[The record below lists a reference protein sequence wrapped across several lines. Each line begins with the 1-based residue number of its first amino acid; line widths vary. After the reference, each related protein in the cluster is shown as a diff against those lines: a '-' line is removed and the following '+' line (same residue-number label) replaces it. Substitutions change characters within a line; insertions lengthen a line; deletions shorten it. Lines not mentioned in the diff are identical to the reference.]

1 MVEASMAS
9 PPSLVHLERDAPRW
23 VQRRSLT
30 AEGHC
35 PRWPFDYVDLT
46 TGAMW
51 PASCKSIR
59 CLVCGPREASKR
71 AWRAAAARPE
81 RFVTLTKLAD
91 DFQEARRSEHR
102 LVKLIRRRGYQW
114 EWCIS
119 HELTRSGLRHAH
131 ALQKGDP
138 IPQRELSALAE
149 RAGMGR
155 IVDIRRIRTAGA
167 ASYALKEAL
176 TVVGYATKGTARLD
190 EHLQLNGGRMYRVS
204 RGYWREA

>member
-1 MVEASMAS
+1 M
-9 PPSLVHLERDAPRW
+9 
-23 VQRRSLT
+23 QRRSLT
-30 AEGHC
+30 SEGHC

-71 AWRAAAARPE
+71 AYRAAAARPE
-81 RFVTLTKLAD
+81 RFVTLTQLPES
-91 DFQEARRSEHR
+91 FQEARAAEKR
-102 LVKLIRRRGYQW
+102 LLKALRRRGYKV

-119 HELTRSGLRHAH
+119 HERTRSGLRHAH
-131 ALQKGDP
+131 ALQRGDP

-155 IVDIRRIRTAGA
+155 VCDIRRIRTPGA

-190 EHLQLNGGRMYRVS
+190 EHLELNGGRMYRVT
-204 RGYWREA
+204 RGYWREAA